1 MFFGKRAVRIAV
13 IVVIL
18 CVVAMGA
25 LYAYI
30 VSGGLI
36 ARQKP
41 PAIEKNVTRL
51 MLDVS
56 VPDSAKTLNNPLMAD
71 SV

>member
-1 MFFGKRAVRIAV
+1 MSVGKRVVRITV

-30 VSGGLI
+30 DGDDAGPEFL
-36 ARQKP
+36 Q
-41 PAIEKNVTRL
+41 L
-51 MLDVS
+51 MS
-56 VPDSAKTLNNPLMAD
+56 QG
-71 SV
+71 